1 MGVIGSAL
9 VPGVLAR
16 VSIAIFSSA
25 TYNLAALIVPLS
37 IAIISIIVIAVISF
51 LIAKEQIK
59 RIRPDKDDFVMTET
73 PYDKS
78 TVYIV
83 SIVFSLFLY
92 GVSIALYFESWAYY
106 HVVTTN
112 LHAVTVSLL
121 CMYKYVLS
129 RYTRIVLALSIL
141 YQLFESIILKMDY

>member
-9 VPGVLAR
+9 VPGVIAR
-16 VSIAIFSSA
+16 VSIAIFGSA
-25 TYNLAALIVPLS
+25 TYNLVAIIAPLS
-37 IAIISIIVIAVISF
+37 LAIISIIVIAVISIV
-51 LIAKEQIK
+51 IAKEQIK
-59 RIRPDKDDFVMTET
+59 RIRPDEGDYIMTET

-92 GVSIALYFESWAYY
+92 GVSIALYFESWAFY

-112 LHAVTVSLL
+112 LHAVTVSLS
-121 CMYKYVLS
+121 CMCKN
-129 RYTRIVLALSIL
+129 I
-141 YQLFESIILKMDY
+141 

>member
-9 VPGVLAR
+9 VPGVIAR
-16 VSIAIFSSA
+16 VSIAIFGSA
-25 TYNLAALIVPLS
+25 TYNPVAVIAPLS

-59 RIRPDKDDFVMTET
+59 RLRPDEGDYIMTET

-106 HVVTTN
+106 HLVTTN
-112 LHAVTVSLL
+112 LHAITVSLL
-121 CMYKYVLS
+121 CMYKNV
-129 RYTRIVLALSIL
+129 
-141 YQLFESIILKMDY
+141 